1 MQKTYKYMAKGA
13 KIVRGQNMSYSKYK
27 NQKVNVDGHIF
38 HSKKEAR
45 RYEELKLLERA
56 GKIRDLEL
64 QPKFELI
71 PTIRIETETLER
83 VSYYADFRYYDMTKN
98 CEVVEDVKGYKTS
111 VYILKKKMLLHKYP
125 DINFREV

>member
-1 MQKTYKYMAKGA
+1 MTKGV
-13 KIVRGQNMSYSKYK
+13 KIVRGQNKSYNKYGNK
-27 NQKVNVDGHIF
+27 KIVVDGHKF
-38 HSKKEAR
+38 DSKKEAR
-45 RYEELKLLERA
+45 RYGELKLLARA
-56 GKIRDLEL
+56 GKIKDLEL

-71 PTIRIETETLER
+71 PTIRTETETLER